1 MDDVE
6 LVDAFVNGACS
17 GIADKVS
24 VHGDVLSLD
33 GWWQAAFRLEDDA
46 FIVRDEP
53 PPAPTV
59 ALKRLP
65 DVLRHRGLRQIPGDH
80 PLIQAVTYAELTVT
94 GVAWTLWATHAE
106 RGEAALAQRAAPDA
120 PTLQQPF
127 ADDLSTADS
136 SSGAG
141 LGGLDRGAPS
151 VWDHPAAG
159 DLSAEFAASLQD
171 SFPTP
176 VVLAVGL
183 SDEAVDELRA
193 VMPKCRV
200 EAESLD
206 GAVDTCA
213 AVVPHLVVVEAS
225 TEAGRRF
232 LLEFRAEACGRHV
245 PVGAVI
251 DGDAP
256 AGADFP
262 LDARQPPSAW
272 QADLLER
279 LP

>member
-17 GIADKVS
+17 GIADKIS

-53 PPAPTV
+53 PPVTTV

-65 DVLRHRGLRQIPGDH
+65 DVLRHRGLRQIPGEH
-80 PLIQAVTYAELTVT
+80 PLIQAVIYAELTVT

-106 RGEAALAQRAAPDA
+106 RGEAALAQRAAPDT

-127 ADDLSTADS
+127 GDDLSPAGS

-141 LGGLDRGAPS
+141 SGGPGRGAPS

-171 SFPTP
+171 GFPTP

-183 SDEAVDELRA
+183 SDDAVDELRA
-193 VMPKCRV
+193 AMPRCRV
-200 EAESLD
+200 EAEDLD
-206 GAVDTCA
+206 GAVDTCGA
-213 AVVPHLVVVEAS
+213 IVPHLVIVEAS

-245 PVGAVI
+245 PVGAVT

-262 LDARQPPSAW
+262 LDVRQPPSAW